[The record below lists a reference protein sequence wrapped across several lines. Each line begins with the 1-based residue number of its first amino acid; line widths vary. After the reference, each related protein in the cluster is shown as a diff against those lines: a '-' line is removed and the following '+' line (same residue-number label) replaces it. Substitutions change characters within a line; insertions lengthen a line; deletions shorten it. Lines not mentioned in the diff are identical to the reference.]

1 MILIF
6 KFNIILKC
14 QGFESHHLHN
24 GGGGGFK
31 WRKMVNNFYDE
42 LSIQIVKFHHFF
54 DDYICLQVLVLT

>member
-24 GGGGGFK
+24 GGGGGGGVQMEK
-31 WRKMVNNFYDE
+31 NGE
-42 LSIQIVKFHHFF
+42 
-54 DDYICLQVLVLT
+54 